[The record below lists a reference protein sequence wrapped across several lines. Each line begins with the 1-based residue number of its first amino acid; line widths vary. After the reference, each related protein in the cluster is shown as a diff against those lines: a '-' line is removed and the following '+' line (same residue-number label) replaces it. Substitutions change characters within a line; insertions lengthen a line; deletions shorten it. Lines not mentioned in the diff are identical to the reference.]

1 MFRISEYKKV
11 QSLQEAWELNQK
23 KSTRTAGGMT
33 WLRLRHNPAG
43 TFVDLSGLGL
53 DRIEETEDEI
63 RIGCMVT
70 LRNLEMSEVM
80 DRYTEGAAKAAVC
93 HIIGVQFRNMA
104 TVGGSIFGRFGFS
117 DVLTL
122 FLALD
127 TCVEMYRG
135 SEKTELVP
143 LTEFAAAKPDR
154 DILTRI
160 IIRKEKLHAAYESVR
175 TNAST
180 DFPALTAAGALLEDG
195 SIRLVIGAKPQR
207 AERVPAAENWKAERA
222 FAERSEETPLLTEET
237 IRAFAEEARKTVKTG
252 SNMRGSSRYR
262 SALVGVETARI
273 LRTLAGAK
281 KTVNTEGNV
290 REGAAGC
297 AERSGTGESD
307 HAQNRNLRKEEKGV
321 HA

>member
-33 WLRLRHNPAG
+33 WLRLRRNPAG

-53 DRIEETEDEI
+53 DRIEETEEEI

-70 LRNLEMSEVM
+70 LRALETSEIM
-80 DRYTEGAAKAAVC
+80 ERYTEGAAKAAVC
-93 HIIGVQFRNMA
+93 HIIGVQFRNLA

-122 FLALD
+122 FLSLD
-127 TCVEMYRG
+127 TYVEMYRG
-135 SEKTELVP
+135 NEKTELVP
-143 LTEFAAAKPDR
+143 LPEFAAAKPDR
-154 DILTRI
+154 DILTRV

-180 DFPALTAAGALLEDG
+180 DFPALTAAGTLLEDG

-207 AERVPAAENWKAERA
+207 AERVPAAESWKAERA
-222 FAERSEETPLLTEET
+222 FAERSEETPLLSEET
-237 IRAFAEEARKTVKTG
+237 IRAYAEEAKKTVKTG

-281 KTVNTEGNV
+281 KPADPEKNAGK
-290 REGAAGC
+290 GASECGETAG
-297 AERSGTGESD
+297 AGEKDRTKNSTL
-307 HAQNRNLRKEEKGV
+307 QKEEKGV
-321 HA
+321 KA